1 MNECAGK
8 VNGGEKNVFYIDRS
22 GRTSTVTCLD
32 VREQISDGVRGNR
45 RIIVN
50 KIASETL
57 KVKGR
62 WLHKC
67 DENILVSCT

>member
-1 MNECAGK
+1 
-8 VNGGEKNVFYIDRS
+8 
-22 GRTSTVTCLD
+22 VTCLD

-45 RIIVN
+45 RIIGN

-62 WLHKC
+62 
-67 DENILVSCT
+67 